1 MHRQNSMNKFFCE
14 EIAMSQPA
22 VTAPQPGCA
31 SPPAQATPAQATP
44 APPENVAPKFSA
56 ELMKML
62 SQLVTLR

>member
-22 VTAPQPGCA
+22 ETAPQPGCA
-31 SPPAQATPAQATP
+31 SPPAQATP

-62 SQLVTLR
+62 SQLVALR